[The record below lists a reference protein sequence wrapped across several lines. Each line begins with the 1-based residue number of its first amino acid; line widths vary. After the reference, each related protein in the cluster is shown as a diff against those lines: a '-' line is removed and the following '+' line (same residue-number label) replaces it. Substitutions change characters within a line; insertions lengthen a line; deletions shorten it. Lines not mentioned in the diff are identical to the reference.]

1 MAKAVDDMNP
11 RTCIVTREAGDAAEL
26 IRFVVAPDGSV
37 VADLKR
43 KLPGRGVWVSSRR
56 NIVDE
61 AVRKRL
67 FSRGFK
73 QEVRAAETLG
83 ADIDALL
90 MAEALGALSLARK
103 AGLVIAGFAK
113 VESAVRSR
121 KAALLL
127 DATDGADDGVRKLS
141 QAVHAV
147 RSQGLPAPA
156 TKSIF
161 TSLQMDL
168 ALGGHNVVH
177 AAVIAGGACR
187 NLIQRIERLERYR
200 G

>member
-1 MAKAVDDMNP
+1 MAKAGDDMNP

-26 IRFVVAPDGSV
+26 IRFVVAPDGAV

-43 KLPGRGVWVSSRR
+43 RLPGRGVWVASRR
-56 NIVDE
+56 SIVDE

-67 FSRGFK
+67 FARGFK
-73 QEVRAAETLG
+73 CEVRASETLG

-90 MAEALGALSLARK
+90 MGEALGALSLARK
-103 AGLVIAGFAK
+103 AGLVITGFAK
-113 VESAVRSR
+113 VESTLRSR

-127 DATDGADDGVRKLS
+127 DATDGAEDGVRKLS
-141 QAVHAV
+141 QAVHAA
-147 RSQGLPAPA
+147 SLDGAAAPV

-177 AAVIAGGACR
+177 AAVIPGGACR